1 MKVRYDIKTGLL
13 GKAYPENMVVPEPFI
28 ILTEDKLNE
37 IANNKDKAAFV
48 VDGEISY
55 QSKADIEK
63 AEKEKKEAE
72 RIAKLHMTKYD
83 FFKYVCEPHG
93 ITYDALMDV
102 VNSNDSIKAAWNLC
116 NHVYRGNAD
125 LNAYILTVI
134 PTLTEEKLNEI
145 FEEHTEQ

>member
-1 MKVRYDIKTGLL
+1 MKVRYDETSGKL
-13 GKAYPENMVVPEPFI
+13 GKVYPDSMIIPQPYITLTVEEINDIENQ
-28 ILTEDKLNE
+28 
-37 IANNKDKAAFV
+37 KDKVAFV
-48 VDGEISY
+48 VDGRVIFRD
-55 QSKADIEK
+55 KAAID
-63 AEKEKKEAE
+63 AEAKRAAEAE

-83 FFKYVCEPHG
+83 FFKYVCEPYG
-93 ITYDALMDV
+93 ITYDALMAV

-145 FEEHTEQ
+145 FEEHTES